1 MKKYVV
7 TTYGTAEWQCIVE
20 VDDDASIEEVEEKVW
35 AGGYEEL
42 NNGDPTNIQDEQIE
56 SMVELPITERFEGAL
71 EAKLKALAS
80 TTLAK
85 YDVTEVI
92 NKLKKDW
99 SKNE

>member
-1 MKKYVV
+1 
-7 TTYGTAEWQCIVE
+7 
-20 VDDDASIEEVEEKVW
+20 
-35 AGGYEEL
+35 
-42 NNGDPTNIQDEQIE
+42 
-56 SMVELPITERFEGAL
+56 MVELPITERFEGAL
-71 EAKLKALAS
+71 EAKLKVLAS